1 MINVSDAM
9 KLECIK
15 MANKLDWGSGSGVV
29 NIALQFSIWKGETKF
44 SLEEKR
50 D

>member
-1 MINVSDAM
+1 MPFPKKMTKVSDAM

-15 MANKLDWGSGSGVV
+15 MANKLDWGSGVV
-29 NIALQFSIWKGETKF
+29 NMALHFSIGKGE
-44 SLEEKR
+44 